1 MKISMKWLQDYVDA
15 KLTAAELSTK
25 LTSAGIEVDAVE
37 DRAGDFN
44 HVVVGHIKEFG
55 KHPNADRLT
64 LCQVDVGD
72 GKLRQIV
79 CGAKNHKLGDKVV
92 AALVGAVL
100 PGNFEIKQSKIR
112 DVESQGMLCS
122 DKELGLSSEGEGIR
136 ILPADAPVGKPFADY
151 MGFDDVVLELSVS
164 PNRADCLSHFGLA
177 REVAAL
183 TGSALKKP
191 EAKVKAGSASTKK
204 TIQLEVKEAVLCPRY
219 SGLFIAGVKVGP
231 SPGWL
236 KQRIESVGLKSINNI
251 VDVTNFVMME
261 LGQPMHAF
269 DADQIAGAKIIVEK
283 AKAGEKFKT
292 FDGTELTLTGEELT
306 IRDGSKAVAL
316 AGVIGGLNSGVTDAT
331 KNIFLESAHFAAES
345 VRRSSRKH
353 GVETDSGYRFSRGT
367 DPEVVIL
374 ALMRAAELI
383 QQVAG
388 GEVAG
393 DHHDFYPTPYKQKNI
408 AVRKSYVED
417 RLGYAIDTKKFEEWM
432 KRLGCDVKTS
442 GSDWTITPP
451 AFRVDLNQEVDFV
464 EEFARLNGFEHI
476 PENFPSLSYEPAQ
489 HDARYTTEQRLRGIL
504 KGEGFAQAVNYG
516 FISSKWQ
523 KTILGDVKRLS
534 SLGVPATE
542 QPIAI
547 RNPLNEEL
555 DVMRVSLVPGL
566 LKNAIDNIRYG
577 QMSGRQFELGSVF
590 FKEGEEYK
598 EALRIGLVAF
608 GQREEVWVKSQ
619 SRPVVYDLKEAVE
632 NLLKKLM
639 IYGASV
645 KKIEK
650 NTPEFLHPGQC
661 VSIFVEGRNIG
672 YFGTLHPSLKEQFK
686 LREDVAVGEIDVEK
700 LMRGQPRL
708 PKLKKISKLPSVE
721 RDLAF
726 LLPKTMA
733 AADVIQVLEKA
744 GQPYVQSVEVF
755 DVFEG
760 KSVAEDSRSVAFRM
774 IYQND
779 AQTFT
784 EEDLTKL
791 QNQSIEAVKQKLG
804 VSVR

>member
-1 MKISMKWLQDYVDA
+1 MKISMKWLSDYVDA
-15 KLTAAELSTK
+15 KLSAADLSAK

-37 DRAGDFN
+37 DRATDFKN
-44 HVVVGHIKEFG
+44 VVVGHIKEFG

-64 LCQVDVGD
+64 LCKVDI
-72 GKLRQIV
+72 GKETLAQIV
-79 CGAKNHKLGDKVV
+79 CGAKNHKQGDKVV
-92 AALVGAVL
+92 AALPGAVL
-100 PGNFEIKQSKIR
+100 PGNFEIKLSKIR

-122 DKELGLSSEGEGIR
+122 DKELGISNESEGIR
-136 ILPADAPVGKPFADY
+136 ILPGDAPVGKLFAEY
-151 MGFDDVVLELSVS
+151 MGFDDVTLELSVS

-183 TGSALKKP
+183 TGAAVKKP
-191 EAKVKAGSASTKK
+191 DPKVKTGSGSTKK
-204 TIQLEVKEAVLCPRY
+204 TISLEVKEAGLCPRY
-219 SGLFIAGVKVGP
+219 SGLYISGVKVAP
-231 SPGWL
+231 SPAWL
-236 KQRIESVGLKSINNI
+236 KQKLEGVGLKSINNI

-269 DADQIAGAKIIVEK
+269 DADQIAGSKILVEK

-292 FDGTELTLTGEELT
+292 FDGTEITLTGEELT

-345 VRRSSRKH
+345 VRRSARKH
-353 GVETDSGYRFSRGT
+353 GIETDSAYRFSRGT
-367 DPEVVIL
+367 DPEVVVL
-374 ALMRAAELI
+374 ALNRAAELI
-383 QQVAG
+383 QQLAG
-388 GEVAG
+388 GEVAA
-393 DHHDFYPTPYKQKNI
+393 DHHDFYPTPYKPKNI
-408 AVRKSYVED
+408 AVRKSYIED
-417 RLGYAIDTKKFEEWM
+417 RLGYALDSKKFEEWM
-432 KRLGCDVKTS
+432 KRLGCDVKAS
-442 GSDWTITPP
+442 GSDWTLTPP
-451 AFRVDLNQEVDFV
+451 AYRVDLNQEVDFV
-464 EEFARLNGFEHI
+464 EEFARLNGYEHI
-476 PENFPSLSYEPAQ
+476 PEKFPSLSYEPAR
-489 HDARYTTEQRLRGIL
+489 HDARYETEKRLRGIL
-504 KGEGFAQAVNYG
+504 TAEGFAQAVNYG

-523 KTILGDVKRLS
+523 KSILGDVKRLS
-534 SLGVPATE
+534 AVGVPAAE

-566 LKNAIDNIRYG
+566 LKNAIDNSRYG
-577 QMSGRQFELGSVF
+577 QASGRQFELGSIF

-598 EALRIGLVAF
+598 EALRVGMVAF

-619 SRPVVYDLKEAVE
+619 TRPVVYDIREAVE

-639 IYGASV
+639 IFGASF

-661 VSIFVEGRNIG
+661 AAIFVEGRNIG
-672 YFGTLHPSLKEQFK
+672 FFGTLHPSLKEQFK
-686 LREDVAVGEIDVEK
+686 LREDVAVAEIDVEK

-708 PKLKKISKLPSVE
+708 PKLKKISKLPAVE

-726 LLPKTMA
+726 VLPKTMQA
-733 AADVIQVLEKA
+733 SDVIQVLEKA

-774 IYQND
+774 IYQSD
-779 AQTFT
+779 AQTLT
-784 EEDLTKL
+784 EEELTKL
-791 QNQSIEAVKQKLG
+791 QNQSIDAVKQKLG